1 MAQHASNIFSI
12 RLKTARKAKSLSQER
27 LGILAGIDESSASAR
42 MNQYETGKHLPDF
55 LMATKIAA
63 ILEVPTAYLYTEDKL
78 IAEIIL
84 KLYLLSDLQ
93 KLEVL
98 KFIDTSNQ
106 NTT

>member
-1 MAQHASNIFSI
+1 MAQHTSNIFSI
-12 RLKTARKAKSLSQER
+12 RLKMARKAKSLSQER
-27 LGILAGIDESSASAR
+27 LGILAGIDESSSSAR
-42 MNQYETGKHLPDF
+42 MNQYETGKHVPDF

-78 IAEIIL
+78 IAEILL

-98 KFIDTSNQ
+98 KFIDTLNQ
-106 NTT
+106 STN

>member
-1 MAQHASNIFSI
+1 
-12 RLKTARKAKSLSQER
+12 
-27 LGILAGIDESSASAR
+27 
-42 MNQYETGKHLPDF
+42 MNQYETGKHVPDF
-55 LMATKIAA
+55 LIATKIAA

-106 NTT
+106 HTN

>member
-1 MAQHASNIFSI
+1 MAQHNSNIFSI
-12 RLKTARKAKSLSQER
+12 RLKAARKAKSLSQER

-42 MNQYETGKHLPDF
+42 MNQYETGKHVPDF
-55 LMATKIAA
+55 LIATKIAA

-106 NTT
+106 HTN